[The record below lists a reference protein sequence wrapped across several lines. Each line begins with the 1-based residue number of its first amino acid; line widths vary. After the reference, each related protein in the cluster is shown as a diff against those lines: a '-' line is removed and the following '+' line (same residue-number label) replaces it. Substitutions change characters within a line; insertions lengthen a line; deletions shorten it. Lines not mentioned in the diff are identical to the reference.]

1 MDSQLSPERAI
12 SRRRLLQAGGSA
24 LFVAYVYSS
33 PLAKLAKA
41 ATSSTTPN
49 YLVRSTYQDLADLDF
64 TIGDVPLRMLS
75 VGDFGAATVQRNLA
89 DNEDAFSVVFS
100 GPATGAIGAGPQV
113 VKNSEI
119 GDFTALVNPI
129 DGHDGGPQRYELIV
143 NRINN
148 ATDTHYRAP
157 KAPPPAPA
165 AAATAP
171 VAAPASTAPVVSP
184 QNHAA
189 TKKTHH
195 TPAVRKITALRTRT
209 GVRFTLL
216 LKPGAHVR
224 DVTGWLKRADKPLG
238 ATTRAV
244 HSNRLAFNVKLG
256 RKPRKGAYVLELL
269 TTDKDGARV
278 IERHHVKLK

>member
-1 MDSQLSPERAI
+1 MDSQLSSGREI

-41 ATSSTTPN
+41 ATSSSTPD
-49 YLVRSTYQDLADLDF
+49 YLLRSTYQDLTDLDF
-64 TIGDVPLRMLS
+64 SIGGVPLRMLS
-75 VGDFGAATVQRNLA
+75 VGDFGAAAVQHNLA

-100 GPATGAIGAGPQV
+100 GPASGAIGTGPQV
-113 VKNSEI
+113 VRNSEI
-119 GDFTALVNPI
+119 GDFSALVTPI
-129 DGHDGGPQRYELIV
+129 AGGDAQRYELIV

-157 KAPPPAPA
+157 KPPPRAPA